1 MIELDR
7 ISLELTSRCG
17 KACWFCY
24 NASGPDMAARC
35 DAREVLDFVTDCARN
50 RIKAVSFGGGEPLE
64 YPELFEVL
72 AALRGLIFRSFT
84 TNGLALDAMMET
96 VVASAP
102 DKVHVSIHFPGNEVE
117 VARVIRQVR
126 ALDAAGVASGINLLV
141 RASQL
146 ADATTCAAQI
156 RAAGIGNDRI
166 VYLPMRGTDTPTPDD
181 LGRVA
186 GSARFQSMSCLMA
199 CARSPSFVCSVF
211 RPEPRCGR
219 RTCGHSSPSSAS
231 ARRAPRSKSPSACSM
246 RRASAPKRARRVTSS
261 SRSRAASSRSSRP
274 T

>member
-1 MIELDR
+1 MTELDR
-7 ISLELTSRCG
+7 ISLELTSRCS

-24 NASGPDMAARC
+24 NASGPEMAARW
-35 DAREVLDFVTDCARN
+35 DARDVIAFVTDCARN

-72 AALRGLIFRSFT
+72 GALRGLIFRSFT

-126 ALDAAGVASGINLLV
+126 ALDDAGVASGINLLV

-146 ADATTCAAQI
+146 ADATSCAAQI

-166 VYLPMRGTDTPTPDD
+166 VYLPMRGSDTPTPDD

-199 CARSPSFVCSVF
+199 CARSPSFVAIGADRHVAWCSYTRSR
-211 RPEPRCGR
+211 RPLEQPTYAALAAALAGLDLAYCAAPRV
-219 RTCGHSSPSSAS
+219 
-231 ARRAPRSKSPSACSM
+231 ARRLPIAGLL
-246 RRASAPKRARRVTSS
+246 
-261 SRSRAASSRSSRP
+261 
-274 T
+274 